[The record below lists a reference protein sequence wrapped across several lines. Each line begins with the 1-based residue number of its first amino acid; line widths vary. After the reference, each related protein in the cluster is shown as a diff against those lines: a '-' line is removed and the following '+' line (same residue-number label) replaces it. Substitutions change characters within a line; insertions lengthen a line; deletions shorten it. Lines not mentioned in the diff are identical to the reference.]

1 MTDPA
6 ADPDERPPYRWA
18 VLAGV
23 WLVYFCFGL
32 TSGALP
38 PLVSAIRTELALS
51 ASAMGSILGAWQL
64 IYIGSAIPLGMALDR
79 VGPRR
84 ALLAAALL
92 IALSGALRAAA
103 ESHLSLFLAVAVFG
117 TGGPLISIGAPKLVA
132 LWFEGRERGLA
143 IGLYTTGP
151 ALGGIA
157 ALTLTN
163 SVAMP
168 LAGGNWRLVYLVY
181 AGFVAVASA
190 VWLLISAH
198 PSFRASEALLVGV
211 TRPPQREVFRDL
223 LGSSPVRLILLMSVG
238 LFFFSHGLGNWLPEI
253 LRTTGLSVQEASRWA
268 ALPVAV
274 GIASALTIPRLAT
287 APRRYGVMLALLFCG
302 ACASLLLQSTAM
314 PWIAVG
320 LVLQGIAQSSMMAVA
335 MLILV
340 EQPQVGA
347 ARAGTAGG
355 LFFSAAEIGG
365 VLGPLSL
372 GVLFDLTGGFS
383 VALAL
388 LTATMIALMLMVV
401 RLRAANQ

>member
-1 MTDPA
+1 MTSSA
-6 ADPDERPPYRWA
+6 VDPDERPPYRWA

-38 PLVSAIRTELALS
+38 PLVSAIRAELALS

-64 IYIGSAIPLGMALDR
+64 VYIGSAIPLGIALDR
-79 VGPRR
+79 IGPRR

-92 IALSGALRAAA
+92 IALSGALRATA
-103 ESHLSLFLAVAVFG
+103 EGHLSLFLAVAVFG
-117 TGGPLISIGAPKLVA
+117 TGGPLISIGAPKLVT

-151 ALGGIA
+151 ALGGIS

-168 LAGGNWRLVYLVY
+168 LADGNWRLVYLAY
-181 AGFVAVASA
+181 ACFVALASIA
-190 VWLLISAH
+190 WLFISAH
-198 PSFRASEALLVGV
+198 PTFRASEAPLVGV
-211 TRPPQREVFRDL
+211 TRPPQREVFRAL
-223 LGSSPVRLILLMSVG
+223 LGSSAVRLILLMSIG
-238 LFFFSHGLGNWLPEI
+238 LFFFSHGLGNWLPEL

-274 GIASALTIPRLAT
+274 GIASALTIPRLAIPT
-287 APRRYGVMLALLFCG
+287 RRHAVMLCLLFFG
-302 ACASLLLQSTAM
+302 ACASLLLQSTTL
-314 PWIAVG
+314 PWIACG

-335 MLILV
+335 MLMLV
-340 EQPQVGA
+340 EQPAVGA

-388 LTATMIALMLMVV
+388 LTTTMLVLMLMVL
-401 RLRAANQ
+401 RLRSAQ

>member
-1 MTDPA
+1 MTDST
-6 ADPDERPPYRWA
+6 ADLNGHAPYRWA

-38 PLVSAIRTELALS
+38 PLVSAIRADLSLS

-64 IYIGSAIPLGMALDR
+64 VYIGSAIPLGMALDR
-79 VGPRR
+79 IGPRR

-92 IALSGALRAAA
+92 IALSGALRATA
-103 ESHLSLFLAVAVFG
+103 EGHLSLFLAVAVFG

-143 IGLYTTGP
+143 IGCYTTGP

-168 LAGGNWRLVYLVY
+168 MVDGDWRLVYLTY
-181 AGFVAVASA
+181 AGFVVAASA
-190 VWLLISAH
+190 VWILISAH
-198 PSFRASEALLVGV
+198 PAFRASEALIMSAK
-211 TRPPQREVFRDL
+211 RPPQRQVFRAL
-223 LGSSPVRLILLMSVG
+223 LGERAVRLILLMSIG
-238 LFFFSHGLGNWLPEI
+238 LFFFSHGLGNWLPEM
-253 LRTTGLSVQEASRWA
+253 LRATGLSVQEASRWA

-274 GIASALTIPRLAT
+274 GIVSALTIPRLAI
-287 APRRYGVMLALLFCG
+287 APRRHGVMLALLCCG
-302 ACASLLLQSTAM
+302 ACASLLLQSTTL
-314 PWIAVG
+314 PWIAGG

-383 VALAL
+383 LALAL
-388 LTATMIALMLMVV
+388 LTATMLALMLMVL
-401 RLRAANQ
+401 RLRSTGA